1 MGSSPGS
8 SPSCGS
14 HHAPAPIHSRHQ
26 VPQRDRSCP
35 PQIQADWLKETR
47 KKKTSHFRSTSGPL
61 QREREF
67 LACGDPKLLAAS
79 SKSFAHNTSKKQ
91 WELAH
96 GGSREH
102 KKEGGK
108 TKTRNEEK
116 KGSLIAF
123 CFQDILGA
131 CSLPPA

>member
-47 KKKTSHFRSTSGPL
+47 KKKKLLIFVPSLDLF
-61 QREREF
+61 REF

-102 KKEGGK
+102 KNEGGK